1 MTTQDSARK
10 AYRFFREKAFSQV
23 SFSYDELS
31 TATGWSLVTTKDY
44 IGKQWRDV
52 VTRQGRGQHTKLRVT
67 PEFRRVSEERFLSV
81 ASQTR
86 DLFVKYDRIRFDK
99 LVQFEFLLPLTH
111 EGQLRKALDDLFYEE
126 SILQRLSEIESAR
139 LRLWVEPVSDEPD
152 DVYLH
157 RVCGIVS
164 EKFRGY
170 SISHVSGRYLADR
183 LTTRE
188 EAARML
194 ASEQRYIIDETT
206 AAVRFI
212 VPLEASRKEI
222 EGDFEEIDPF
232 DETTATEAINRETSL
247 VRSLFLS
254 VFAEAIVRTVEG
266 EDTIWLIEEAP
277 SKKQLYVWR
286 KPEKPESDGRQT
298 RLFAT
303 KGGN

>member
-1 MTTQDSARK
+1 MTTQDSARR
-10 AYRFFREKAFSQV
+10 AYRFFREKAFSQDL
-23 SFSYDELS
+23 FSYDELS
-31 TATGWSLVTTKDY
+31 DATGWSLVTTKDY

-67 PEFRRVSEERFLSV
+67 PEFRRVSEERFLSL

-111 EGQLRKALDDLFYEE
+111 EGQLRKALDDLFYTE

-139 LRLWVEPVSDEPD
+139 LRLWVEPLSDESD
-152 DVYLH
+152 GVYLH

-194 ASEQRYIIDETT
+194 ANEQRYIIDETT

-222 EGDFEEIDPF
+222 EGDFEEF
-232 DETTATEAINRETSL
+232 ESSDETTGTEAINRETSL

-277 SKKQLYVWR
+277 TKKQLYVWR
-286 KPEKPESDGRQT
+286 KTEKPESDGKQP
-298 RLFAT
+298 RLFGT
-303 KGGN
+303 KSQ